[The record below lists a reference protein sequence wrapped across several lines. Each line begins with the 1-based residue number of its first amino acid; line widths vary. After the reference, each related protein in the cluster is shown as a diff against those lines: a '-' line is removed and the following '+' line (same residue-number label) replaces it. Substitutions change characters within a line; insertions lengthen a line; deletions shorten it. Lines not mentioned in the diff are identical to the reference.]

1 MKATIDVPD
10 ALYRRVKARAA
21 LDGRAVREVTIELY
35 EQWLVDRETPG
46 SDADASLS
54 GVEWLAGWQEIGREV
69 QRKSIDPRPLSEII
83 ISERR

>member
-21 LDGRAVREVTIELY
+21 LDGRAVRDVTIELY
-35 EQWLVDRETPG
+35 EQWLGDRDVPG
-46 SDADASLS
+46 SEADAPLS
-54 GVEWLAGWQEIGREV
+54 GAEWLAGWQALGKEIQAASV
-69 QRKSIDPRPLSEII
+69 DPRPLSEII

>member
-21 LDGRAVREVTIELY
+21 LDGRTVRDVTIELY
-35 EQWLVDRETPG
+35 ERWLGDREALG
-46 SDADASLS
+46 SEAEAPLS
-54 GVEWLAGWQEIGREV
+54 GADWLAGWQELGKEIE
-69 QRKSIDPRPLSEII
+69 RKSVDPRPLSEII

>member
-21 LDGRAVREVTIELY
+21 LDGRAVSV
-35 EQWLVDRETPG
+35 
-46 SDADASLS
+46 
-54 GVEWLAGWQEIGREV
+54 GWQALGKEIQAASV
-69 QRKSIDPRPLSEII
+69 DPRPLSEII